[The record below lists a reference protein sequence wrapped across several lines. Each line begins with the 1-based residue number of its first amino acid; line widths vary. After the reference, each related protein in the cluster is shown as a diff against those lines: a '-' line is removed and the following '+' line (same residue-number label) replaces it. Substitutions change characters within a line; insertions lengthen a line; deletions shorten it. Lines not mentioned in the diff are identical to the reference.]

1 MELLTTYK
9 LCIIGVEMNAFTS
22 GTEEFQLGF
31 LKSKDNYGL
40 AEYGQVK
47 DTDPGKWE
55 STQPI
60 TIHKITAAKS
70 GY

>member
-1 MELLTTYK
+1 
-9 LCIIGVEMNAFTS
+9 MNAFTS